1 MRTSP
6 PSPRPLA
13 VLVLLLVLAPLPA
26 AAAGSVY
33 RWTDAQG
40 VVHYDD
46 QSRLEQRLTRQSIA
60 RKPVPAEA
68 SATVPNEL
76 VQAVRRRCVD
86 LRERASSVRAAPQLY
101 GTDPAGNRYPLS
113 PRQSA
118 LARAEADRE
127 EARYCGPDAPRR
139 IYREA
144 VEKGRIEQ
152 AEADMRAEIDRAFAE
167 HR

>member
-1 MRTSP
+1 MRP
-6 PSPRPLA
+6 GLPSRAWIALLLA
-13 VLVLLLVLAPLPA
+13 LPSALVL
-26 AAAGSVY
+26 AAGSVY

-46 QSRLEQRLTRQSIA
+46 QSRLQQRLTRETIA
-60 RKPVPAEA
+60 RKPVPAEP

-76 VQAVRRRCVD
+76 VQAVRQRCVD
-86 LRERASSVRAAPQLY
+86 LRERAASVRGAAQLY

-113 PRQSA
+113 PRQAA

-127 EARYCGPDAPRR
+127 EARYCAEDAPRR
-139 IYREA
+139 LYREA
-144 VEKGRIEQ
+144 LAEGRREQ
-152 AEADMRAEIDRAFAE
+152 AEADMRAELDQTLAD

>member
-1 MRTSP
+1 MRNAASL
-6 PSPRPLA
+6 RPLA
-13 VLVLLLVLAPLPA
+13 LLLALTPLLAG
-26 AAAGSVY
+26 AAGSVY

-60 RKPVPAEA
+60 RKPVPAEP

-76 VQAVRRRCVD
+76 VQAVRQRCVD
-86 LRERASSVRAAPQLY
+86 LRERAASVRGALQLY

-113 PRQSA
+113 PRQAA

-127 EARYCGPDAPRR
+127 EARYCGADAPRR

-144 VEKGRIEQ
+144 VEQGRREQ
-152 AEADMRAEIDRAFAE
+152 ADADLRAELDRALSE
-167 HR
+167 QR